1 MFDPRKV
8 TREQLRSRK
17 ELKKVV
23 LDLVNQPLPDDM
35 ELAYTD
41 LPDAFESARDRA
53 GKQKQGIMLP
63 NHRRLSE
70 ACGGIRERGFTII
83 CGPSG
88 KGKTTFLA
96 NLWHSFHS
104 LGLPTFAAPIE
115 NGRDDFLD
123 MIVSLATERGRSTM
137 NAADWED
144 TKRRYAGTYFADRN
158 HVFSNAES
166 RLSHLDMLT
175 DILHAYCT
183 RGTRI
188 ALCDNWQFMQD
199 FSDERNAMAK
209 SDKALHEMVVFFKHL
224 PIHGFMVMH
233 PNKEGMGR
241 VENGS
246 QIKGSSTSVQEAHNI
261 WLFNPLPED
270 EDAPFMRVH
279 ELCREVKIDKA
290 RYNGRATSSRI
301 IYELNKVSEFYEELG
316 SL

>member
-1 MFDPRKV
+1 MFDLRRITK
-8 TREQLRSRK
+8 EQMRSRK

-23 LDLVNQPLPDDM
+23 LELVNSPLPDDM

-41 LPDAFESARDRA
+41 LPDAFESARQRA
-53 GKQKQGIMLP
+53 ENRQLGVMLP
-63 NHRRLSE
+63 NHKRLSE
-70 ACGGIRERGFTII
+70 ACGGIRERGFTVI

-96 NLWHSFHS
+96 NLWHSFHA
-104 LGLPTFAAPIE
+104 LGFPTFAAPIE
-115 NGRDDFLD
+115 NGRDDFID
-123 MIVSLATERGRSTM
+123 MVVSIASGRGRTSM
-137 NAADWED
+137 GKADWDEIRQ
-144 TKRRYAGTYFADRN
+144 KYGSTYFASRN
-158 HVFSNAES
+158 HVLSNAES

-175 DILHAYCT
+175 DILHAYLT
-183 RGTRI
+183 RGTRF

-209 SDKALHEMVVFFKHL
+209 SDKALHEMVVFFKAL

-241 VENGS
+241 VETGAM
-246 QIKGSSTSVQEAHNI
+246 IKGSSSSVQEAHNI

-270 EDAPFMRVH
+270 EDAPFMQVH

-290 RYNGRATSSRI
+290 RYNGRASGSRI
-301 IYELNKVSEFYEELG
+301 IYTLNPLSEFYEEHGTL
-316 SL
+316 